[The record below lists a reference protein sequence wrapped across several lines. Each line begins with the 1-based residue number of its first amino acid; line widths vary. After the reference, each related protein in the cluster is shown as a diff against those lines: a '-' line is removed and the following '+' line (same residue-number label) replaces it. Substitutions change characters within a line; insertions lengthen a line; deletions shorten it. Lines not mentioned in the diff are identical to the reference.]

1 MQAPMALIIVDVQN
15 DFCPGGTLA
24 VPDGDRVV
32 APLSRL
38 AKRFAAAGLPVFASR
53 DWHPQD
59 TSHFQSFGGPWPVH
73 CVRDTPG
80 AAFHPDLHLPE
91 TAVVLSKG
99 MDPAADG
106 YSAFEG
112 ISEQNQRL
120 ADLLAVHGVQ
130 HLCIGGLATDYC
142 VRATVLEAL
151 ARGFGVTLL
160 VDAVAGVDLQPGD
173 VERTIREMEAAG
185 ARLLP
190 SDTLTLPG
198 LNL

>member
-1 MQAPMALIIVDVQN
+1 MQAPMALVIVDVQN

-24 VPDGDRVV
+24 VPDGDRVA

-38 AKRFAAAGLPVFASR
+38 AKSFAAAGLPVFASR
-53 DWHPQD
+53 DWHPPD
-59 TSHFQSFGGPWPVH
+59 TSHFQLFGGPWPVH

-80 AAFHPDLHLPE
+80 AAFHPGLHLPE

-112 ISEQNQRL
+112 VSEAGLPL
-120 ADLLAVHGVQ
+120 ADILAANGVQ

-173 VERTIREMEAAG
+173 AERAIREMEAAG

-190 SDTLTLPG
+190 SDALTLPG
-198 LNL
+198 LNS